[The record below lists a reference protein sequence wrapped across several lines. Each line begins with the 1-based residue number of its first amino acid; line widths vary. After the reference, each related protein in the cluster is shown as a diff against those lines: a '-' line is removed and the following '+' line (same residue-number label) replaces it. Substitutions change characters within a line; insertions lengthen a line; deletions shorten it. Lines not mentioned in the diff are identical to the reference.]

1 MKIKIYVNYYEVIET
16 TIVTI
21 SIKKSHL
28 QNENWEVQPAQYL
41 KA

>member
-21 SIKKSHL
+21 SIKRSHL
-28 QNENWEVQPAQYL
+28 QNETGKSSLPNI
-41 KA
+41 